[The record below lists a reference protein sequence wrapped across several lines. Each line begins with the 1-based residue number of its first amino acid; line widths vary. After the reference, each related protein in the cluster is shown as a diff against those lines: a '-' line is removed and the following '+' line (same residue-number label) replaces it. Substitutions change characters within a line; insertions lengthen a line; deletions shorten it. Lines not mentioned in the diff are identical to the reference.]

1 MRGEIKMDMTIKIPD
16 DVYQQLRG
24 ITNLEVVIT
33 NFLKQSSLN
42 KLPLS
47 SNTSRQ
53 LIQQI
58 KEFHV
63 SQPVTRF
70 DIKMLIEEGRE

>member
-1 MRGEIKMDMTIKIPD
+1 MDMTIKIPD
-16 DVYQQLRG
+16 DVYQQLRK
-24 ITNLEVVIT
+24 ITNLEVFTV
-33 NFLKQSSLN
+33 NLLKQSTI

-53 LIQQI
+53 LIQKI
-58 KEFHV
+58 KNFHV
-63 SQPVTRF
+63 SQSVTQF